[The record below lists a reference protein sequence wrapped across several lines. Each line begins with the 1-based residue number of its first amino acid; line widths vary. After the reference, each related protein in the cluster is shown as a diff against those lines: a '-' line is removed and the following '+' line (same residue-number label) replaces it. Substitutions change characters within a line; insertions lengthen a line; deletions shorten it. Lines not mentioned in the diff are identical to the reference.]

1 MLKANPDRKV
11 RETTTAS
18 PPFKQHIKIFMEGV
32 KMLISGE
39 KWQVVKNSTRG
50 LS

>member
-18 PPFKQHIKIFMEGV
+18 PPLSNILNIYGRRKNV
-32 KMLISGE
+32 K
-39 KWQVVKNSTRG
+39 KWRKMAG
-50 LS
+50 CKK